1 MFPAAMGTGMILPA
15 AIPMNKTGGM
25 MMSFL
30 GGCYKK
36 IKEFCIYQQWKKKT
50 SLMHP
55 ISIPMKKFN
64 HLKRISSFPLISKK
78 GSVTIEATV
87 AIPLFL
93 FAILNLLSVIL
104 IMAEMSGQ
112 MAGMQQEA
120 KQLSVAAHIQGDVQ
134 DEWVCL
140 EKNYRMEPVFNMVPF
155 VPDNVVVGCHARKW
169 IGYNVAKGNSCTK
182 EDEWVYITTSG
193 RVYHRKRNCSYL
205 NPSLHCATVNEVKER
220 RNRDGEKYK
229 CCEICGRGNSSG
241 ICFYTEYGNRYHT
254 SLQCSGLK
262 RTVKCVKLSE
272 VKGRRPCSRCGNG

>member
-1 MFPAAMGTGMILPA
+1 
-15 AIPMNKTGGM
+15 MNKTGGM

-55 ISIPMKKFN
+55 NSIPTKKIN

-78 GSVTIEATV
+78 GSVTVETAV

-120 KQLSVAAHIQGDVQ
+120 KQLSVAAHFRGEGQN
-134 DEWVCL
+134 EWVCL
-140 EKNYRMEPVFNMVPF
+140 EKDYKIEPPFDAVPF
-155 VPDNVVVGCHARKW
+155 ISSSVTVGCHARKW
-169 IGYNVAKGNSCTK
+169 IGYDVIKGNNRLK
-182 EDEWVYITTSG
+182 ADEWVYITPNGS
-193 RVYHRKRNCSYL
+193 VYHRRRNCSYL
-205 NPSLHCATVNEVKER
+205 NPSIHCASINEIKER

-229 CCEICGRGNSSG
+229 CCEICGREHTAG

-262 RTVKCVKLSE
+262 RTVKRVKLSE
-272 VKGRRPCSRCGNG
+272 VKGRRPCSKCGNG